1 MGRKIYV
8 TAQEMLQLREQG
20 MSNHDIAK
28 SLDISYA
35 TVVRYIGRQDGHME
49 GLAAFKDTP
58 PRKEE
63 KEPEVHA
70 VTHYEA
76 KPVVETFSVS
86 KCRIILDHENR
97 CVVIDD
103 EIMLPYDRMPDI
115 VQFLVWA
122 MRTRM
127 EVNPDGE
134 EDQQQGEG
142 CAV

>member
-63 KEPEVHA
+63 KELEVHA

-86 KCRIILDHENR
+86 KCRIMLDHENR

-115 VQFLVWA
+115 VQFLAWA

-127 EVNPDGE
+127 EVNPDVE

>member
-63 KEPEVHA
+63 NEPEVHA

-86 KCRIILDHENR
+86 KCRIMLDHENR
-97 CVVIDD
+97 CVIIDD
-103 EIMLPYDRMPDI
+103 DIMLPYDKIPDI

-122 MRTRM
+122 MRPRM
-127 EVNPDGE
+127 EVTSDGE